1 MNKTPINIANSTVKK
16 YKTRDP
22 FQIAREKNVILVYAP
37 LVDIRG
43 FYQYFQRQHIIC
55 IDENLPEQEK
65 RFVCAHELGHMMM
78 HKNSNA
84 VYMDTQTFFNTN
96 KFENEANEFA
106 VNLLIP
112 DCEIYDNKELTTGQL
127 SRLLGYEEAMIK
139 LRLKS
144 YQPENQNVEND
155 I

>member
-1 MNKTPINIANSTVKK
+1 
-16 YKTRDP
+16 
-22 FQIAREKNVILVYAP
+22 
-37 LVDIRG
+37 
-43 FYQYFQRQHIIC
+43 
-55 IDENLPEQEK
+55 
-65 RFVCAHELGHMMM
+65 MM
-78 HKNSNA
+78 HKTSNA

-96 KFENEANEFA
+96 KFENEANAFA

-112 DCEIYDNKELTTGQL
+112 DCEIYDNKKLTTGQL
-127 SRLLGYEEAMIK
+127 SRLLGYEEAMIR